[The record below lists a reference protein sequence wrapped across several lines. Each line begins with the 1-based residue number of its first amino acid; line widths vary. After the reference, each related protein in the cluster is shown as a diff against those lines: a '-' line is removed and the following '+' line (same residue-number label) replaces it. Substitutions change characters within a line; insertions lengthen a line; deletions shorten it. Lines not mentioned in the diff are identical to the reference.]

1 MGNFKQL
8 SVWLKAKSLAVQI
21 YKLTDHGSINND
33 FGLRDQMRR
42 AAVSIPSNIAEGD
55 TLDTDK
61 QSTRHFYISRGSA
74 AELRTQ
80 LLIANEIGYIKNL
93 QYEALEAECDEICA
107 MLTALIKHR
116 SKE

>member
-8 SVWLKAKSLAVQI
+8 SVWLKAKNLAVHV
-21 YKLTDHGSINND
+21 YKLTDHGSINKD

-61 QSTRHFYISRGSA
+61 QSTRHFFISRGSA

-80 LLIANEIGYIKNL
+80 LLIAN
-93 QYEALEAECDEICA
+93 
-107 MLTALIKHR
+107 
-116 SKE
+116 